1 MKQSV
6 TWVNPKL
13 LKRNK
18 VVNGLY
24 SIPENYET
32 IKENIALVGILT
44 PLHVVRNVV
53 VSGNL
58 RLQIALE
65 LGFDVVPVI
74 YVPKQKISEKLL
86 AVSYGQQRVK
96 KYSEI
101 LKEYEILEASF
112 PIGKGKRTDLNP
124 EIKKNVEKRKQLDI
138 SKAKLVLLKG
148 IKVMAKELYGE
159 GTEAYKDVW
168 VDVDAEKASLNRIFK
183 GLKREKS
190 IRVNEMV
197 LPEHYEF
204 NSENARIFNKSCSSM
219 SELEDGSVACII
231 TSPPYFQMRDY
242 GTGIA
247 QRGLEKDVNEFIKG
261 LLEDFRDCNR
271 VLKEDGS
278 LWVNLSECVIEGN
291 YNVIPHR
298 FVLAMIEEGWI
309 FNDEWIWVK
318 NNPVFTQAKR
328 AVRSHEYIFHFV
340 KSKDYFYDVSWL
352 NELTDPE
359 DKISYGTSG
368 KISNLMSS
376 MDFRGNVIRTNSNN
390 MEGLRSA
397 CRDKGFHLTHNAA
410 FPVTIPLIAVLT
422 SSKVGDTILDIYSGT
437 GTTGEAALATRRKY
451 VGYEIKPEFVM
462 ATEVRLNSLLQDER
476 MSVAA

>member
-159 GTEAYKDVW
+159 GTEAYKDVIGGHI
-168 VDVDAEKASLNRIFK
+168 DA
-183 GLKREKS
+183 
-190 IRVNEMV
+190 
-197 LPEHYEF
+197 
-204 NSENARIFNKSCSSM
+204 C
-219 SELEDGSVACII
+219 
-231 TSPPYFQMRDY
+231 
-242 GTGIA
+242 
-247 QRGLEKDVNEFIKG
+247 
-261 LLEDFRDCNR
+261 
-271 VLKEDGS
+271 
-278 LWVNLSECVIEGN
+278 
-291 YNVIPHR
+291 
-298 FVLAMIEEGWI
+298 
-309 FNDEWIWVK
+309 
-318 NNPVFTQAKR
+318 
-328 AVRSHEYIFHFV
+328 
-340 KSKDYFYDVSWL
+340 
-352 NELTDPE
+352 
-359 DKISYGTSG
+359 
-368 KISNLMSS
+368 
-376 MDFRGNVIRTNSNN
+376 MDFFGD
-390 MEGLRSA
+390 LR
-397 CRDKGFHLTHNAA
+397 DPVNTH
-410 FPVTIPLIAVLT
+410 II
-422 SSKVGDTILDIYSGT
+422 
-437 GTTGEAALATRRKY
+437 GTTGSKVLKPGVPRFVDLGIKGMDKASVPFMFIAPVQFSDTVAL
-451 VGYEIKPEFVM
+451 EINEIFLKAEKGERASNVLKM
-462 ATEVRLNSLLQDER
+462 AHVSRDAEYRTKDELAKWQAGVVNFYR
-476 MSVAA
+476 TLSKGIVLE